1 MPPPP
6 ALQES
11 DEWRHD
17 VNESLLES
25 STTRLLLTQ
34 ISNFFLET
42 CFSMSVINFNQR
54 EDRGKIF
61 IRVLILDF
69 RFLQEAMLLGKAS
82 RCLSIE
88 LGKYLVR
95 NIGTWLSMQ
104 MLWKP
109 RYGLLGCF
117 CCHFCCP
124 SFSISKT
131 WKNLCFCCCCSVLCL
146 LLKAPLFL
154 VVSVGCLYLVPRAWD
169 LQLEKASFIFPVPY

>member
-1 MPPPP
+1 MAHVPPPP

-42 CFSMSVINFNQR
+42 CFSMSVINFNLR

-88 LGKYLVR
+88 LGK
-95 NIGTWLSMQ
+95 
-104 MLWKP
+104 
-109 RYGLLGCF
+109 
-117 CCHFCCP
+117 
-124 SFSISKT
+124 
-131 WKNLCFCCCCSVLCL
+131 
-146 LLKAPLFL
+146 
-154 VVSVGCLYLVPRAWD
+154 
-169 LQLEKASFIFPVPY
+169 